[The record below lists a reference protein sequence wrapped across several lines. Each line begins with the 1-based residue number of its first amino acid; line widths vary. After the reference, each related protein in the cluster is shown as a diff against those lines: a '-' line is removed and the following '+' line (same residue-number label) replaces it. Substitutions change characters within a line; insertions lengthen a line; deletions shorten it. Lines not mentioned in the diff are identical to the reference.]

1 MDNRKRT
8 DNNVANRK
16 PIKNKN
22 YMKLYIIPTV
32 LCILIA
38 LIIIVSI
45 VLLKKDPKTTT
56 DDTGASTTEPATT
69 LPAEQIITD
78 TLSATQK
85 QKTIK
90 VGSLVLVN
98 SEYKTDRINV
108 FTSLQSLYPAK
119 SSYQLSSSY
128 LFLTKDAKE
137 AFINMADALY
147 AELGTNELLVSN
159 AFVKAENEA
168 PASKESDK
176 EHDAGLAVDLKVFGS
191 DKNTYPLT
199 STYATNI
206 YNWLL
211 ENAHKYGFVLRY
223 PADKAEITGKSI
235 ANQFRY
241 VGVAH
246 ATYMKNEGLCLE
258 EYLGLL
264 KAEHN
269 SIEKALKITTASGDT
284 YVYYTDASGDGNLEY
299 KVYKDASVSISGD
312 NQNGII
318 VTMTR
323 ALPQG

>member
-108 FTSLQSLYPAK
+108 FTSLQSE
-119 SSYQLSSSY
+119 SLSGKKLISVV
-128 LFLTKDAKE
+128 LFLS
-137 AFINMADALY
+137 FL
-147 AELGTNELLVSN
+147 
-159 AFVKAENEA
+159 
-168 PASKESDK
+168 DK
-176 EHDAGLAVDLKVFGS
+176 GRKRSVC
-191 DKNTYPLT
+191 
-199 STYATNI
+199 
-206 YNWLL
+206 
-211 ENAHKYGFVLRY
+211 KYG
-223 PADKAEITGKSI
+223 
-235 ANQFRY
+235 
-241 VGVAH
+241 
-246 ATYMKNEGLCLE
+246 
-258 EYLGLL
+258 
-264 KAEHN
+264 
-269 SIEKALKITTASGDT
+269 
-284 YVYYTDASGDGNLEY
+284 
-299 KVYKDASVSISGD
+299 
-312 NQNGII
+312 
-318 VTMTR
+318 
-323 ALPQG
+323 